1 MKIHRNATAKSPE
14 VVQYDDGFTLIE
26 ILIAIVLIGIL
37 SAVAVVGIS
46 SLVSKGSTSACG
58 ASKDAATA
66 GSAVYFGSNNTYPTT
81 LAALASSG
89 AFTLPATMGTNP
101 AAITGPP
108 AYAIG
113 MQTTGASWFLTM
125 TTAGTATTAPV
136 FACT

>member
-1 MKIHRNATAKSPE
+1 MKIHRSATTRSPE
-14 VVQYDDGFTLIE
+14 VVQDDVGFTLIE

-46 SLVSKGSTSACG
+46 SLVSKGTSSACG

-66 GSAVYFGSNNTYPTT
+66 GSAVYFGSTNAYPAT
-81 LAALASSG
+81 LALLAGSG
-89 AFTLPATMGTNP
+89 AFTLPNGVSTNT
-101 AAITGPP
+101 AISTGPP
-108 AYAIG
+108 VAAVG

-136 FACT
+136 FGCT